1 MQRYKITEY
10 TICVKKRKKL
20 ESQQKRSIE
29 RDITLQQIKIKQRN
43 DSRKWTAIYAIAIFL
58 GVFAAIACDDHFFKP
73 YFLNFTANYGECL
86 DDATV
91 AVQLEPTLIK
101 AIEKG
106 GVFNHKRLTFF
117 FLISSKGVCVWLWH
131 VTAL

>member
-1 MQRYKITEY
+1 MQPYKKMEY
-10 TICVKKRKKL
+10 TISTKKRKKSEQL
-20 ESQQKRSIE
+20 QKRGIE
-29 RDITLQQIKIKQRN
+29 RDITLYQIKIKQRN
-43 DSRKWTAIYAIAIFL
+43 DPRKWTAIYAIVIFL
-58 GVFAAIACDDHFFKP
+58 GVFAAIARDDHFFKP
-73 YFLNFTANYGECL
+73 YFLNFTANYVECL